1 MFYAVKT
8 PKLLTYLFSSFI
20 WKIPN
25 DNKTVYLTFDD
36 GPTEKVT
43 RKILEVLKNEKVK
56 ASFFC
61 VGKNVE
67 KYPDLFACIKA
78 EGHAVG
84 NHTNTHLNGWKTNK
98 KQYLED
104 VEEADKLIKSNLFRP
119 PYGKLNWRSKR
130 DLQRKYKIVMW
141 DVAGGDFDQY
151 LSIKDVVKNI
161 INNVNPGSIVVLHD
175 NQKFMAKTVE
185 ALPIIIKE
193 LKAKKYRFG
202 LIN

>member
-175 NQKFMAKTVE
+175 NQKFMIKTVE